1 MKNLSLFHKRD
12 AKTLEKGKNM
22 ELVNFSVTNFRSI
35 TTAHKIKMSSSTILI
50 GKNNEGKSNI
60 LKGLN
65 IAMSILQHHAI
76 SFNRRLRTPMS
87 RRSEDENSYYWSRDF
102 PITFQNRPRGTQTIF
117 KLEFYLN
124 EDELTNFRQTIGSTL
139 NGTLTIEIKIGKDNF
154 PKIAVPK
161 RGRGNLTKKSKEIS
175 NFIANKITFNYIP
188 AIRTDQEAFYVVRR
202 MLSQELSKL
211 ENQDEYIHA
220 LQTIRNLQTPILE
233 ALSEKIKEP
242 LIEFLPNIQGVSI
255 EVAEDIRRT
264 SLRNDFDIIIDDG
277 IPTNL
282 SYKGDGVKSL
292 AALSLLKSR
301 VSQDGVSIIAI
312 EEPES
317 HLHPSA
323 IHQLNEV
330 ITGLSENNQVIL
342 TTHNPLFVDRQEIKS
357 NIIVDSGKAK
367 PAKDI
372 KQIRDLLG
380 IKASDNLL
388 NASFVLVV
396 EGQDDVIALKAILST
411 LSNEL
416 DKHIKNNMLVIEQIG
431 GAGNLSYKLSLLN
444 NSLCVYHIFLDN
456 DEAGRDAFDKA
467 QIANLASVKNNTFVT
482 CNGSQNSE
490 LEDCYKL
497 DVYKEQII
505 EKFGVDLNSP
515 KFRNN
520 KKWSDRVRN
529 VFLDQGKLWND
540 SVELDVKYVVAEAVS
555 KKPQDALNEHKRN
568 SIDALV
574 QTLENM
580 VKS

>member
-1 MKNLSLFHKRD
+1 MQ
-12 AKTLEKGKNM
+12 
-22 ELVNFSVTNFRSI
+22 LVNFSVTNFRSI
-35 TTAHKIKMSSSTILI
+35 TNAHNIKMSSSTILI

-65 IAMSILQHHAI
+65 IAMNILQYHAMT
-76 SFNRRLRTPMS
+76 SSKQLRVS
-87 RRSEDENSYYWSRDF
+87 GRRSEDENSYYWSRDF
-102 PITFQNRPRGTQTIF
+102 PINIQDRKRGTQTIF
-117 KLEFYLN
+117 KLEFNLN
-124 EDELTNFRQTIGSTL
+124 ENELFNFKNTIGSNL
-139 NGTLTIEIKIGKDNF
+139 NGTLTIEIKIGKENS
-154 PKIAVPK
+154 PKITVPK
-161 RGRGNLTKKSKEIS
+161 RGRGNLTKKSKEIA
-175 NFIANKITFNYIP
+175 NFIAGKITFNYIP

-202 MLSQELSKL
+202 MLSEELKKL
-211 ENQDEYIHA
+211 ENQEEYINA
-220 LQTIRNLQTPILE
+220 LKTIKNLQTPILE
-233 ALSEKIKEP
+233 ALSDKIKKP
-242 LIEFLPNIQGVSI
+242 LMEFLPNIKGVSI
-255 EVAEDIRRT
+255 EISEDIRRT
-264 SLRNDFDIIIDDG
+264 SLRNDFDIIINDG

-301 VSQDGVSIIAI
+301 VTQDGVSIIAI

-330 ITGLSENNQVIL
+330 ISGLSENNQVII

-357 NIIVDSGKAK
+357 NIIVNLGKAK

-372 KQIRDLLG
+372 KQIRELLG

-396 EGQDDVIALKAILST
+396 EGNDDVIALKAILSS

-416 DKHIKNNMLVIEQIG
+416 NKNIKNNMLVIEQIG

-444 NSLCVYHIFLDN
+444 NTLCVYHIFLDN
-456 DEAGRDAFDKA
+456 DEAGKNAFEKA
-467 QIANLASVKNNTFVT
+467 KEENLASVKNTTFVT
-482 CNGSQNSE
+482 CNGSPKSE
-490 LEDCYKL
+490 LEDCYNL
-497 DVYKEQII
+497 DTYREQII
-505 EKFGVDLNSP
+505 EKFGVDLNSN

-520 KKWSDRVRN
+520 KKWSDRVRD
-529 VFLDQGKLWND
+529 VFLDQGKAWND
-540 SVELDVKYVVAEAVS
+540 DIESEVKYIVAKAIS
-555 KKPQDALNEHKRN
+555 LNPTNALNEHKRN

-574 QTLENM
+574 KTLEKI